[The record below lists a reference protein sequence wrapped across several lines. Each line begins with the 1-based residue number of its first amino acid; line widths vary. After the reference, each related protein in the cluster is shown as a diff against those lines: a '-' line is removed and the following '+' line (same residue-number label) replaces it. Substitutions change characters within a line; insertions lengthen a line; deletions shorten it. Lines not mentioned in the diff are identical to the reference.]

1 MTASTTDSNLLRN
14 PLGWS
19 NARFLLVRSVGL
31 GVLLWLYSVQA
42 GEQRVSPTALRGA
55 SVQFAPA
62 SVKNFEAFGDVF
74 AEDPTAI
81 QKAINAGL
89 KPLHIPAAN

>member
-1 MTASTTDSNLLRN
+1 MTASTTDLNLLRN

-42 GEQRVSPTALRGA
+42 GEQRVSPTASRGA

-62 SVKNFEAFGDVF
+62 SVENFEA
-74 AEDPTAI
+74 
-81 QKAINAGL
+81 GL
-89 KPLHIPAAN
+89 MPLHIPAAN